1 MKKITFF
8 LPAVSVLFLLNSCLK
23 EDPLKKPYTG
33 FTPVDI
39 SDGWIISSLASENID
54 SLALDQVYR
63 DIYAD
68 DDIWM
73 MKSLLV
79 FRNGKLVAENYLKD
93 DADRTEIDA
102 IWSCTKQVNGI
113 ITGIAIHQGYIDNV
127 EDPIEDYLTEQI
139 QDHPDKSGITL
150 QNLLMMKSGIDFSND
165 TQSDVF
171 RQHKTDNSIDY
182 VLGLDLFHEPGS
194 FFNYNDGDPQLVSGI
209 VQEATGKTLAE
220 YGKEVLFDPLGFTNY
235 KWEIYSDGVTLGA
248 FGILTSPRE
257 LAKIAQCVLDSGRC
271 NGQQIIPLDWWQEML
286 TPREHVENEINF
298 GYYWW
303 IIPSKEYYAMR
314 GHGGQFAFIIPA
326 KKLLVVIT
334 SLSQVDDDVNLTI
347 EQIIDIIDRV
357 AATAQ

>member
-1 MKKITFF
+1 MKKISSL
-8 LPAVSVLFLLNSCLK
+8 LPAVIILLLVNGCLK

-33 FTPVDI
+33 FVPVDI
-39 SDGWIISSLASENID
+39 EDGWTISSLAAENID
-54 SLALDQVYR
+54 SLALDQIYR

-93 DADRTEIDA
+93 DADRTNIDA

-113 ITGIAIHQGYIDNV
+113 ITGIAIHQGLIESV
-127 EDPIEDYLTEQI
+127 EDPIGDYLTEQI
-139 QDHPDKSGITL
+139 QKHPDKSGITL
-150 QNLLMMKSGIDFSND
+150 ENLLMMKSGLDFDNAD
-165 TQSDVF
+165 QSDVF

-209 VQEATGKTLAE
+209 VQEATGKTLDE

-235 KWEIYSDGVTLGA
+235 AWERYTDGITMGA

-271 NGQQIIPLDWWQEML
+271 NDQQIIPFDWWQEML
-286 TPREHVENEINF
+286 TARESAGGDVYF

-303 IIPSKEYYAMR
+303 IIPSKDYYIMR
-314 GHGGQFAFIIPA
+314 GHGGQFAFIIPP
-326 KKLLVVIT
+326 KRLLVIIT
-334 SLSQVDDDVNLTI
+334 SLSQVDDDVNLTF
-347 EQIIDIIDRV
+347 EQIVDIIDRI

>member
-1 MKKITFF
+1 MKKIIFL
-8 LPAVSVLFLLNSCLK
+8 LPAVLILLLLNDCLK

-33 FTPVDI
+33 FDPVEI
-39 SDGWIISSLASENID
+39 GDGWIISSLAAEHID

-63 DIYAD
+63 DVYAD

-93 DADRTEIDA
+93 DADRTDIDA
-102 IWSCTKQVNGI
+102 IWSCTKQVNSI
-113 ITGIAIHQGYIDNV
+113 ITGIAINQGYIESV
-127 EDPIEDYLTEQI
+127 EDSIGDYLTEQVSK
-139 QDHPDKSGITL
+139 HPDKSGITL
-150 QNLLMMKSGIDFSND
+150 ENLLTMKSGLSFDNA
-165 TQSDVF
+165 TQSDIF

-209 VQEATGKTLAE
+209 VQEATGKTLDE
-220 YGKEVLFDPLGFTNY
+220 YGKEVLFDPLGITNY
-235 KWEIYSDGVTLGA
+235 RWELYSDGITLGA

-271 NGQQIIPLDWWQEML
+271 SGQQIIPLDWWQEML
-286 TPREHVENEINF
+286 TPREPEDSNVNF

-303 IIPSKEYYAMR
+303 MIPSKEYYFMW
-314 GHGGQFAFIIPA
+314 GHGGQYAFIIPA
-326 KKLLVVIT
+326 RQLLVIIT
-334 SLSQVDDDVNLTI
+334 SLTQVDDDVNLSL
-347 EQIIDIIDRV
+347 EQIVDIIDRV

>member
-1 MKKITFF
+1 MKKIISL
-8 LPAVSVLFLLNSCLK
+8 LPAVPIMFLLNSCLK
-23 EDPLKKPYTG
+23 EDPLKKPYIG

-39 SDGWIISSLASENID
+39 SDGWIISSLASEKID
-54 SLALDQVYR
+54 SVALDQVYR

-93 DADRTEIDA
+93 DADRTKIDA

-113 ITGIAIHQGYIDNV
+113 ITGIAINQGYIENV
-127 EDPIEDYLTEQI
+127 EDPIGDYLTEPI
-139 QDHPDKSGITL
+139 QNHPDKSGITL

-165 TQSDVF
+165 TQSDIF

-182 VLGLDLFHEPGS
+182 VLGLDLFQEPGS

-209 VQEATGKTLAE
+209 VQEATGKTLDE
-220 YGKEVLFDPLGFTNY
+220 FGKEVLFDPLGFTNY
-235 KWEIYSDGVTLGA
+235 KWELYSDGITLGA

-271 NGQQIIPLDWWQEML
+271 NGQQVIPFDWWQEML
-286 TPREHVENEINF
+286 TPRESEDSDVNF

-303 IIPSKEYYAMR
+303 MIPSKGYYFMW
-314 GHGGQFAFIIPA
+314 GHGGQYAFIIPSRQ
-326 KKLLVVIT
+326 LLVVIT
-334 SLSQVDDDVNLTI
+334 SLVQVDDDVNLSL
-347 EQIIDIIDRV
+347 EQIVDIIDRV